1 MSSKLNIGVVFGGN
15 SDEYDVSLHSAA
27 NIIRALD
34 EDKYEIIK
42 IGITK
47 RGQWFTTKAMS
58 KEIEEDKWTYGRN
71 TKCIVPHDP
80 TIGGIYLLNDNERIQ
95 IRKIDCF
102 IPVLHGDHGEDGE
115 IQGLFSLAQIPYV
128 GSGVK
133 ASANCMDKSA
143 TKEFAQLVGVKM
155 AEHYLVRRKD
165 FERDAAH
172 VEERI
177 YDQFGDRIPL
187 FVKPCSAGSSVGVS
201 KVKNYSELKR
211 AIALALEHDDKV
223 LVEECINGREFE
235 VAVMGNSLPYASLV
249 GEILSAGEFY
259 DYESKY
265 TNPESRTR
273 VVDDISEEKIH
284 EIREYAIALYRELD
298 CRGLA
303 RVDFFYTEEGDI
315 YFNEI
320 NTLPGFTDIS
330 MYPSLWN
337 SEGISTSELLD
348 RLIAYA
354 MREHEQWTLI
364 ERSPSVL

>member
-34 EDKYEIIK
+34 EDKYEITK
-42 IGITK
+42 IGITQ
-47 RGQWFTTKAMS
+47 RGQWFVTKATS

-80 TIGGIYLLNDNERIQ
+80 TVGGIYLLNDNERIE

-102 IPVLHGDHGEDGE
+102 VPVLHGDHGEDGE
-115 IQGLFSLAQIPYV
+115 VQGLFSLAMIPYV

-143 TKEFAQLVGVKM
+143 TKELAQLVGVKM
-155 AEHYLVRRKD
+155 ADHYLVRKKE
-165 FERDAAH
+165 FESDASN
-172 VEERI
+172 VQDRI
-177 YDQFGDRIPL
+177 FEKFNGGIPL
-187 FVKPCSAGSSVGVS
+187 FVKPCSAGSSVGVT
-201 KVKNYSELKR
+201 KVKNYSELQS
-211 AIALALEHDDKV
+211 AIMRALEHDDKV
-223 LVEECINGREFE
+223 LVEESIEGRELE
-235 VAVMGNSLPYASLV
+235 VAVMGNSNPYASRV

-259 DYESKY
+259 DFESKY
-265 TNPESRTR
+265 SNPESMTR
-273 VVDDISEEKIH
+273 LVDDLPEEKIH

-298 CRGLA
+298 CRGLS
-303 RVDFFYTEEGDI
+303 RVDFFYTEEGDV

-337 SEGISTSELLD
+337 SEGISTPELLD
-348 RLIAYA
+348 KLIAYA
-354 MREHEQWTLI
+354 MREHEEWTLI
-364 ERSPSVL
+364 ERTPSVL

>member
-1 MSSKLNIGVVFGGN
+1 MSDKLKIGVVFGGN

-27 NIIRALD
+27 NVIRALD

-47 RGQWFTTKAMS
+47 RGQWFVTKAMS
-58 KEIEEDKWTYGRN
+58 NEIENDKWTYGRN

-80 TIGGIYLLNDNERIQ
+80 TVGGIYLINDNERIE

-102 IPVLHGDHGEDGE
+102 IPMLHGDHGEDGE

-155 AEHYLVRRKD
+155 AEHYLVRIKD
-165 FERDAAH
+165 WDRDSKN
-172 VEERI
+172 VIERI
-177 YDQFGDRIPL
+177 MDQFGDRLPL
-187 FVKPCSAGSSVGVS
+187 FVKPCAAGSSVGVS
-201 KVKNYSELKR
+201 KVKTYSELAS
-211 AIALALEHDDKV
+211 AIRVALEHDTKV
-223 LVEECINGREFE
+223 LVEECIVGREFE
-235 VAVMGNSLPYASLV
+235 VAVMGNSLPYASNV

-265 TNPESRTR
+265 TNPESMTR
-273 VVDDISEEKIH
+273 VVDDIPEEKIH
-284 EIREYAIALYRELD
+284 EIREKAISLYRELD

-303 RVDFFYTEEGDI
+303 RVDFFYTEAGDV

-337 SEGISTSELLD
+337 SEGISTSELMD

-354 MREHEQWTLI
+354 MREHVAWTLL
-364 ERSPSVL
+364 ERTPSVL